1 MFCGML
7 VGVFRLQKE
16 VMGFIHC
23 GKQIVSSKSFQR
35 GLTND
40 WDGFEESAKENR
52 GVLGWS
58 YQEALTT
65 PRPGE

>member
-1 MFCGML
+1 MFFG
-7 VGVFRLQKE
+7 FKKRLW
-16 VMGFIHC
+16 VSYIV